1 MQQFRSSHLTS
12 AALLLG
18 GLVLAACGRVDQ
30 SNKLRIGGRTVAID
44 STVNQNLKGERVVDQ
59 YGFVASPA
67 FVSWSGEVEEYLTTG
82 GKQEAEKLCG
92 GEAALVSLTR
102 APFPA
107 RTANMR
113 FRCL

>member
-59 YGFVASPA
+59 YGFCNGPPVVNS
-67 FVSWSGEVEEYLTTG
+67 FE
-82 GKQEAEKLCG
+82 
-92 GEAALVSLTR
+92 R
-102 APFPA
+102 
-107 RTANMR
+107 
-113 FRCL
+113 